1 MSKFSDWLSKSLHG
15 KRIVMMGLRQSGK
28 SQFLK
33 SLGCKDARPGTE
45 SSKEYFNWFKVNC
58 PPKPIFVKA
67 GYDFGGDVGHFKE
80 IFVKSIKEADY
91 VFFVVDVRLFM
102 MDGIDIESKQ
112 TYKKQ
117 ALARLDFINEN
128 VSVKFKDKVAIVL
141 THADLV
147 NEPSESLISEF
158 QRATNGKAYQ
168 TLTRHCYP
176 IDARVPEQVLDA
188 FTRIMSI

>member
-1 MSKFSDWLSKSLHG
+1 M
-15 KRIVMMGLRQSGK
+15 
-28 SQFLK
+28 
-33 SLGCKDARPGTE
+33 
-45 SSKEYFNWFKVNC
+45 
-58 PPKPIFVKA
+58 
-67 GYDFGGDVGHFKE
+67 GHFKE

-112 TYKKQ
+112 PCKKQ
-117 ALARLDFINEN
+117 VLARLDFINEN

-158 QRATNGKAYQ
+158 QRATNRKAYQ

-176 IDARVPEQVLDA
+176 IDARDPEQVMDA